1 MRLVSI
7 LSAAEN
13 DEIKKLI
20 EGAGKQHQ
28 KVFQIHNGNFITS
41 IISKTD
47 LKTEKFWTS
56 GTNFGNRGIFYW
68 MGNGRPVIYN
78 DWQPG
83 EPGDLTTNEDCV
95 ELTDYYGNMKWND
108 APWYQQKYFICEQ
121 QYVVE

>member
-7 LSAAEN
+7 LSKAEN
-13 DEIKKLI
+13 DQIKKLI
-20 EGAGKQHQ
+20 EETGKLHQ
-28 KVFQIHNGNFITS
+28 NAFRIFNRISFQ

-47 LKTEKFWTS
+47 LKSESFWTS

-68 MGNGRPVIYN
+68 MGNGRPLVYH
-78 DWQPG
+78 DWQPR

-95 ELTDYYGNMKWND
+95 ELSDYYGNMKWND

-121 QYVVE
+121 